1 MTKKQKKM
9 LTRILIASGFTAL
22 LFLLPLRAPFKGLLF
37 LIPYAVIGHDILR
50 NAVRGVINRQP
61 FDENFLMAVAT
72 VGAFALG
79 EYAEGT
85 AVMLFYQ
92 IGELFQ
98 SCAVGK
104 SRRSIAALM
113 DIRPDFAV
121 LESDGGS
128 LMQVDPEQVAVGQ
141 IIVVKPGER
150 IPLDGEILE
159 GRSAIDTSSL
169 TGESLPR
176 TVGIGDEVIGGCI
189 NQSGPLRIRTT
200 KPFGESTVA
209 KILDL
214 VENASARKAVSER
227 FISKFARY
235 YTPAVCL
242 SALLLALLPP
252 LVNTLLL
259 STDAGW
265 SVWIYRAL
273 TFLVISCPCA
283 LVISIP
289 LTFFA
294 GIGGAGRA
302 GILVKGSCY
311 LETLAKVRRIA
322 FDKTGT
328 VTEGVFEVTD
338 IVPVGVESET
348 LLTYAALA
356 ESDSNHPISKSLRS
370 AYGKPIDRERIKQVR
385 EIGGQGVCA
394 LIDGKSIAVGNARLM
409 ESIGLSVSPC
419 KESGTVVYVGLDGAY
434 LGHIRIADRIKPQ
447 AATAIASLKKLGI
460 RQTVMLTGDRRQAA
474 EEVAQAL
481 GIDRLQADLLP
492 DGKVEAVESLLKE
505 ENGGTLA
512 FVGDGIND
520 APVLARAHIGIA
532 MGALGSDAAI
542 EAADVVL
549 MDDDPGKIADA
560 IRISRKCL
568 AIVYENIVFS
578 LGIKLLFLAMSAF
591 GITDMWLAIFADV
604 GVMVLAVLNAVRA
617 LSVKSETQ
625 KG

>member
-1 MTKKQKKM
+1 
-9 LTRILIASGFTAL
+9 
-22 LFLLPLRAPFKGLLF
+22 
-37 LIPYAVIGHDILR
+37 
-50 NAVRGVINRQP
+50 
-61 FDENFLMAVAT
+61 
-72 VGAFALG
+72 
-79 EYAEGT
+79 
-85 AVMLFYQ
+85 
-92 IGELFQ
+92 
-98 SCAVGK
+98 
-104 SRRSIAALM
+104 
-113 DIRPDFAV
+113 
-121 LESDGGS
+121 
-128 LMQVDPEQVAVGQ
+128 
-141 IIVVKPGER
+141 
-150 IPLDGEILE
+150 
-159 GRSAIDTSSL
+159 
-169 TGESLPR
+169 
-176 TVGIGDEVIGGCI
+176 
-189 NQSGPLRIRTT
+189 
-200 KPFGESTVA
+200 
-209 KILDL
+209 
-214 VENASARKAVSER
+214 
-227 FISKFARY
+227 
-235 YTPAVCL
+235 
-242 SALLLALLPP
+242 
-252 LVNTLLL
+252 
-259 STDAGW
+259 
-265 SVWIYRAL
+265 
-273 TFLVISCPCA
+273 
-283 LVISIP
+283 
-289 LTFFA
+289 
-294 GIGGAGRA
+294 
-302 GILVKGSCY
+302 
-311 LETLAKVRRIA
+311 
-322 FDKTGT
+322 

-409 ESIGLSVSPC
+409 ESIGLSLPPC
-419 KESGTVVYVGLDGAY
+419 EGIGTVVHVSVDGAY
-434 LGHIRIADRIKPQ
+434 LGHIRIDDRIKPQ

-520 APVLARAHIGIA
+520 APVLARADIGIA

-617 LSVKSETQ
+617 LSVKNETQ